1 MNCKYCQKK
10 YNMSS
15 WLQKHEAVCVKA
27 PKVKIPVIESKMIKL
42 PVISAVINEEI
53 IMSVESEESQIVM
66 DEHES
71 IVEAVVDDIINSAI
85 SNVAE
90 DYDNQSTASSEQQTE
105 VVINNTIRSLLDE
118 MINTVVI
125 AN

>member
-1 MNCKYCQKK
+1 
-10 YNMSS
+10 
-15 WLQKHEAVCVKA
+15 
-27 PKVKIPVIESKMIKL
+27 MIKL